1 MVAQQI
7 KATAQ
12 ILFQELLPSSIALQ
26 GPPDKDLGQMEL
38 QKFYQIGNMSQI
50 ETLNKQLDK
59 LQKLFR
65 VRAELIS
72 VLASIQSCLEMNGDI
87 QQCFDDLDA
96 SASPE
101 QAAADQ
107 ATILRKIKIYQKA
120 SSISLQQVERFCQ
133 LYNKSTEK
141 VKLGKFIFGKREYKA
156 SVSQALG
163 DLS

>member
-87 QQCFDDLDA
+87 QQCFVDLDA
-96 SASPE
+96 TSQE

-141 VKLGKFIFGKREYKA
+141 VKLGKFIFGKKEYKE
-156 SVSQALG
+156 SVSQALV

>member
-1 MVAQQI
+1 MIAQQI

-72 VLASIQSCLEMNGDI
+72 VLASIQSCLEMNSDI
-87 QQCFDDLDA
+87 QQCFVDLDA
-96 SASPE
+96 TSPE

-141 VKLGKFIFGKREYKA
+141 VKLGKFLFGKREYKE

>member
-87 QQCFDDLDA
+87 QQCFVDLDA
-96 SASPE
+96 TSPE

-141 VKLGKFIFGKREYKA
+141 VKLGKFIFGKKEYKE
-156 SVSQALG
+156 SVSQALV

>member
-72 VLASIQSCLEMNGDI
+72 VLASIQSCLEMNSDI
-87 QQCFDDLDA
+87 QQCFVDLDA
-96 SASPE
+96 TSPE

-141 VKLGKFIFGKREYKA
+141 VKLGKFLFGKREYKE

>member
-1 MVAQQI
+1 MIAQQI

-26 GPPDKDLGQMEL
+26 GPPDKALGQVEL

-72 VLASIQSCLEMNGDI
+72 VLASIQSCLEMHGDI

-96 SASPE
+96 TSTE

-133 LYNKSTEK
+133 LFNKSTEK
-141 VKLGKFIFGKREYKA
+141 VKLGKFIFGKREYKE
-156 SVSQALG
+156 SVSQALS